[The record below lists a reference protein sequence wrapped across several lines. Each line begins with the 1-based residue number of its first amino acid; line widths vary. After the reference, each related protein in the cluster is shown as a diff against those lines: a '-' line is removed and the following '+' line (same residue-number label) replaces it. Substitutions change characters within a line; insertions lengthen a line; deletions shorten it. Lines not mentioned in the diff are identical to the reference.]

1 VIGQKAYELDGAL
14 SSAVQ
19 PGPWRQQGSVDRYTL
34 YVSTRAPTPVY
45 AVARRDA
52 PAPRVEVL
60 AQSDN
65 AESIRVRARAPVLVV
80 RDVAWDA
87 GWQASIS
94 SNGGPAETVPVVRH
108 GLVQQVAV
116 PAGRDVVTFSYQ
128 PRHWLVAS
136 VLSEGAALLL
146 VLLLVEYVLRRS
158 SRRGRWRRGLRSA
171 AHRHKDH
178 SAPTSDARTSTR
190 EAAAV

>member
-1 VIGQKAYELDGAL
+1 
-14 SSAVQ
+14 
-19 PGPWRQQGSVDRYTL
+19 
-34 YVSTRAPTPVY
+34 
-45 AVARRDA
+45 VARRGA

-65 AESIRVRARAPVLVV
+65 AESVRVRARAPVRVV
-80 RDVAWDA
+80 RDVAWDG

-94 SNGGPAETVPVVRH
+94 SNGGPAETVPVVKH

-116 PAGRDVVTFSYQ
+116 PAGSDIVTFSYQ

-146 VLLLVEYVLRRS
+146 LLLLVECVLRRS
-158 SRRGRWRRGLRSA
+158 SRRGRWRRGLRSP
-171 AHRHKDH
+171 AHRHNEH
-178 SAPTSDARTSTR
+178 SAPTSDSGASSR
-190 EAAAV
+190 EVAAV